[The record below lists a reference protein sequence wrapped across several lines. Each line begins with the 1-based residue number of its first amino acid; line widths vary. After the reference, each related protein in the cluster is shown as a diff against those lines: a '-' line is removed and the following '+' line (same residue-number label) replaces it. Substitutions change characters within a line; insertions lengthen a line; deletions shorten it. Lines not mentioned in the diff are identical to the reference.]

1 MAPRWHPTTS
11 QEGNLE
17 QFHATDSFFN
27 PERDGAVL
35 DNHNNLEHKDHQSI
49 RPLDDLKWIIALG
62 SCCNL
67 TSHERESS
75 WKHVCQTI
83 CLPDQLNLTLKEVD
97 QARKI
102 IMCDIWETQTRV
114 KVLWNTKQGQSFC
127 EIQSRV
133 KVFGNKIQRLSP
145 LRGWVGQM
153 ANSTA
158 EVTWHQSDYDI
169 LYVYCINIH
178 IYVVGSTLLKLSHLY
193 MSFQSLCSS
202 NSFCSFSQAS
212 STKLWKAQ
220 VMVTM
225 VMMMTISILAKM
237 ALPMAIL

>member
-1 MAPRWHPTTS
+1 MK
-11 QEGNLE
+11 GNL
-17 QFHATDSFFN
+17 
-27 PERDGAVL
+27 PENMFAKQYVFLTNWTWPWKKLTRHERSLCVIF
-35 DNHNNLEHKDHQSI
+35 EKHK
-49 RPLDDLKWIIALG
+49 LG
-62 SCCNL
+62 SKFLRN
-67 TSHERESS
+67 TNQGKSF
-75 WKHVCQTI
+75 
-83 CLPDQLNLTLKEVD
+83 
-97 QARKI
+97 
-102 IMCDIWETQTRV
+102 
-114 KVLWNTKQGQSFC
+114 LWNTTQGQSFW

-158 EVTWHQSDYDI
+158 EVTWHKSDYDI
-169 LYVYCINIH
+169 LYVYRIYIYTY